1 MIDTTEVANY
11 KAKAGVDKHELT
23 GDQYDNRRDF
33 SGMSE
38 MYIHSGILNP
48 RMGDQ
53 TPINHTPNPY
63 AEGWGRSVLS
73 MAMSPGP
80 SFTPIHGRENMSFT
94 PMHNFNPG
102 MSPNPSMTP
111 IMNPHFGGQT
121 PSHNTPVYTLQNF
134 TSMSSPIVQSS
145 GFRSGYSQGSEMR
158 TPIYKTM
165 GNSSSPSYS

>member
-1 MIDTTEVANY
+1 
-11 KAKAGVDKHELT
+11 
-23 GDQYDNRRDF
+23 
-33 SGMSE
+33 

-53 TPINHTPNPY
+53 TPIMNTPNPY
-63 AEGWGRSVLS
+63 DINQGGRSALS
-73 MAMSPGP
+73 MAGWSPGP

-94 PMHNFNPG
+94 PIHNFNPG

-121 PSHNTPVYTLQNF
+121 PSHTPIYTLQNF
-134 TSMSSPIVQSS
+134 TSMSSPIVQGS

-158 TPIYKTM
+158 TPMYKTM